1 MLYKFPSSYCGKKS
15 LVTVNIKTS
24 LNLRQIVGFFTPF
37 RFGIDGSA
45 SKLRR
50 FLDDGAVDADVV
62 VLIEFDRK
70 MVSTKAAGG
79 S

>member
-1 MLYKFPSSYCGKKS
+1 M
-15 LVTVNIKTS
+15 
-24 LNLRQIVGFFTPF
+24 GFFTPF

-62 VLIEFDRK
+62 VLLEFDCK